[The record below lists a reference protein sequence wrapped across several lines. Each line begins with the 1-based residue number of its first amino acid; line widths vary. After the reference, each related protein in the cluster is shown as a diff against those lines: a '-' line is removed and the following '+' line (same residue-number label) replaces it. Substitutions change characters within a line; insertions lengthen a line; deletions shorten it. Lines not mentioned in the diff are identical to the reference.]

1 MLIQAIT
8 NWGQLI
14 SGNCSTQALR
24 ACAYHDLTAFIMQQL
39 VCGMQRA
46 CPVHPARPATQQLDG
61 RRCPA
66 SMSPKL
72 LYVLSLPKGD
82 PELTQARRVTLKVV
96 SIAMHITSLTQHD

>member
-8 NWGQLI
+8 SWGQLI
-14 SGNCSTQALR
+14 SGSCSTQAVR
-24 ACAYHDLTAFIMQQL
+24 ACSYHDLTAFIINQL

-46 CPVHPARPATQQLDG
+46 CTVHPARPATRQLDG

-72 LYVLSLPKGD
+72 LYVLCLPKGD
-82 PELTQARRVTLKVV
+82 PELTEARRVTLKAV
-96 SIAMHITSLTQHD
+96 SIAMHIT